1 MGPFVGVR
9 EGFCVGEAEDG
20 LRDGPLVG
28 EVEGLR
34 VGAVGDEVGPFDGAV
49 VLLEGFRVGETE
61 GGVDGRR
68 DGLLVGEVEGLRVG
82 AVGDEVGPFDGA
94 EVPDSTRRAVLSN
107 QSKLCFNPQML
118 LSQFPCCNLREHH
131 RFDRSSLD
139 PLG

>member
-34 VGAVGDEVGPFDGAV
+34 VGAVGDEVGPFDGA
-49 VLLEGFRVGETE
+49 
-61 GGVDGRR
+61 
-68 DGLLVGEVEGLRVG
+68 
-82 AVGDEVGPFDGA
+82 

-107 QSKLCFNPQML
+107 QSKLCFIPQML
-118 LSQFPCCNLREHH
+118 SV
-131 RFDRSSLD
+131 SLNAGFK
-139 PLG
+139 PLGSFSFKKKP